1 MTGEFEMVPY
11 KNHLRTDWWTTSTK
25 SWMLTSKTNNPH
37 QRGGK
42 KTDKKAY
49 YSWANLVA
57 LVADVVSVSL
67 HGKGCWILKES
78 TPGSC
83 DGITL
88 VQPLV
93 LQAHQSLASHVVIQL
108 SERVQE
114 RAQHL
119 VFYFT
124 LHKVEQRNF
133 TPRVLF
139 HTAHSTTGRLWDTM
153 SSITPCVLFHSAQ
166 STTGKFC
173 NTLCL
178 RFSLYDGTLVD
189 SICPADSRSCQ
200 EKTSQFTNGETSD
213 RCGKTHNREL
223 FQACRYHPA
232 CNWTRVRAHWFDK
245 RLLQGAIRTSLQ
257 QWMFKI
263 HHKKWRLFI

>member
-1 MTGEFEMVPY
+1 MNRWITIRYHTHQHTPSKTECGCPNDRGIRNGPIQKSSPNRLVDY
-11 KNHLRTDWWTTSTK
+11 LHKKLNAHIKNKQS
-25 SWMLTSKTNNPH
+25 TSK
-37 QRGGK
+37 GGE

-124 LHKVEQRNF
+124 LHRVEQRNF
-133 TPRVLF
+133 ATPRVLF
-139 HTAHSTTGRLWDTM
+139 HTAHSTTGRL
-153 SSITPCVLFHSAQ
+153 
-166 STTGKFC
+166 
-173 NTLCL
+173 
-178 RFSLYDGTLVD
+178 
-189 SICPADSRSCQ
+189 
-200 EKTSQFTNGETSD
+200 
-213 RCGKTHNREL
+213 
-223 FQACRYHPA
+223 
-232 CNWTRVRAHWFDK
+232 
-245 RLLQGAIRTSLQ
+245 
-257 QWMFKI
+257 
-263 HHKKWRLFI
+263 